1 MGAAED
7 VAPGAV
13 RQGSRGVALGAG
25 YPRSVASAPVEL
37 PLFPLSQVVLFPRV
51 RAPLHIFEPRYR
63 QLMQAAL
70 AGARTIGMATVLPE
84 QQEQMAG
91 DPPLYEVGCAGFI
104 EAWERLADGRY
115 NLVLHGTQRFRV
127 LREPPR
133 PGERLYRVAE
143 VELLADEPARAQDDG
158 EIAAGRERVLALLR
172 QLLERSASP
181 GDTSRLAALDH
192 ETFANTLCQILGLP
206 AEEKQGLLE
215 APGARARL
223 DALEGLLHFHLVKQ
237 RMPAGSGSEVLH

>member
-1 MGAAED
+1 MSRRASGGKALRGGA
-7 VAPGAV
+7 P
-13 RQGSRGVALGAG
+13 GAG
-25 YPRSVASAPVEL
+25 YPRRVASAPVEIA
-37 PLFPLSQVVLFPRV
+37 LFPLSQVVLFPRV
-51 RAPLHIFEPRYR
+51 RAPLHVFEPRYR

-84 QQEQMAG
+84 QQEKMAG
-91 DPPLYEVGCAGFI
+91 DPPLYEIGCAGFI

-115 NLVLHGTQRFRV
+115 NLVLHGTQRFRLV
-127 LREPPR
+127 REAPR
-133 PGERLYRVAE
+133 PDERLYRVAE
-143 VELLADEPARAQDDG
+143 VELLAEEPARAGDEA
-158 EIAAGRERVLALLR
+158 EIGAGRERVLGLLR

-181 GDTSRLAALDH
+181 GDASRLAALDH

-206 AEEKQGLLE
+206 AEEKQSLLE

-237 RMPAGSGSEVLH
+237 RLPAGSGSEVLH